1 MVKSLGPKT
10 NEIWHTRLT
19 GDFLIHCTIFCNEL
33 TYLTWRSP
41 WVFDLATGCRMW
53 KAFFTMFPHRWRI
66 SSMAGADPGS
76 GSQQLQGHA
85 LHCSGSPKKLPH
97 LSVARLLPSRNHEK
111 TSHLLVV
118 DELSATENF
127 CLLLQLR
134 SHFIVEGAL
143 PVLVVAHGHDDE
155 VPRSQATGDSQLFLA
170 NLSRRWSLCSTNRP
184 TFGALPCSP
193 TIMGEPSSIRWG
205 GFCVNL

>member
-1 MVKSLGPKT
+1 
-10 NEIWHTRLT
+10 
-19 GDFLIHCTIFCNEL
+19 
-33 TYLTWRSP
+33 
-41 WVFDLATGCRMW
+41 
-53 KAFFTMFPHRWRI
+53 
-66 SSMAGADPGS
+66 MAGADPGS
-76 GSQQLQGHA
+76 GSQQHQGHV

-143 PVLVVAHGHDDE
+143 PVPVVAHGHDDE

-184 TFGALPCSP
+184 PNFRCFALLPHHHGRAIQNPMRWFLCQPVNPGPCLTGGNCSQKVVICFMEP
-193 TIMGEPSSIRWG
+193 T
-205 GFCVNL
+205 NLTSQPFIDSGTRNYSAGI